1 LKRTRGPSHG
11 MSMTREGMHE
21 SSPSKIK
28 VKDKYAIPSFLDG
41 FQHLT
46 EEDLDMLA
54 TFEEE

>member
-1 LKRTRGPSHG
+1 